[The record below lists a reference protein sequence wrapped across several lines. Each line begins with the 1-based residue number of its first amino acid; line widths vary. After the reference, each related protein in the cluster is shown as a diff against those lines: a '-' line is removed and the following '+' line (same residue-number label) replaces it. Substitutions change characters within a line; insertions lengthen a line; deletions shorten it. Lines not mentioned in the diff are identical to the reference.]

1 MVEVDKENFDEVV
14 LNNAK
19 PVLVDFWGPG
29 CGRCIQMMPRV
40 EELEERYGASI
51 EFTKLNIQ
59 GNRRLAIR
67 EQVTSLPTILLYQA
81 GEKIAA
87 YECNF
92 TLDEVESKL
101 KEISV
106 G

>member
-1 MVEVDKENFDEVV
+1 MEEVTKENFDDIV
-14 LNNAK
+14 LKNDK

-40 EELEERYGASI
+40 EELEKQYGDTVRFA
-51 EFTKLNIQ
+51 KMNIQ

-67 EQVTSLPTILLYQA
+67 ESVSSLPTILMYRG
-81 GEKIAA
+81 GEKIASF
-87 YECNF
+87 ECDF
-92 TLDEVESKL
+92 TLEDVESKL
-101 KEISV
+101 KELSV